1 MPLNRPLLKQQAKGL
16 IQTAQP
22 SVLFVGA
29 LFVALSAVF
38 SYLSS
43 RLVGLSYETLER
55 YLRFI
60 SEGKTEYAI
69 SVLLS
74 ARPSASAYLINIALN
89 LVLSIVNVG
98 FTLFILNTVRGTG
111 AVISN
116 LLDGFGFFWRIILL
130 NLVVGLFI
138 FLWSLLL
145 IVPGIV
151 ASYRYSMATYVL
163 LDHPDYGIM
172 DCIRESKRITDGRK
186 WELFQ
191 LDLSFLGWL
200 FLGSLPYAGYLVSV
214 WVTPYYAIT
223 HALYYER
230 LSGHVMPEYL

>member
-22 SVLFVGA
+22 SVLLVGA

-55 YLRFI
+55 YLHFI
-60 SEGKTEYAI
+60 SDGKTEYAI

-89 LVLSIVNVG
+89 LVLSIVSMG

-111 AVISN
+111 AAVGN

-138 FLWSLLL
+138 LLWSLLL

-151 ASYRYSMATYVL
+151 ASYRYSMAGYVL

-172 DCIRESKRITDGRK
+172 DCIRESKRITGGRK

-200 FLGSLPYAGYLVSV
+200 LLGSLPYVGYLVSV

-230 LSGHVMPEYL
+230 LSGHVTPEYL